1 MPRGRK
7 RRGPQDGPA
16 MAATSRD
23 FPRKKTKFLCYFPG
37 ILRYNRG
44 NGIAICPQTKGHNM
58 KVSEARAAV
67 GGLSK
72 TSKMPCKSWGISAKA
87 CKTGSKL
94 AKVEGT
100 VCHGCYALKGAYVW
114 PVVEKAHAKRLDAI
128 YTTGWV
134 DAMVTAINGDK
145 YFRWFDSG
153 DIQSDE
159 HLTNIVRV
167 AIATPNTKHWLPTK
181 EYLMISRFMRKHG
194 SFPKNLVVRVSSP
207 NIDQAPV
214 KHYRH
219 TSTVHTGKPFGREC
233 IAHKQDNECKDCRA
247 CWNPRI
253 KNISY
258 KYH

>member
-1 MPRGRK
+1 
-7 RRGPQDGPA
+7 
-16 MAATSRD
+16 
-23 FPRKKTKFLCYFPG
+23 
-37 ILRYNRG
+37 
-44 NGIAICPQTKGHNM
+44 M

-128 YTTGWV
+128 FTSGWV
-134 DAMVTAINGDK
+134 DAMVTAINGDE

-159 HLTNIVRV
+159 HLANIVRV

-181 EYLMISRFMRKHG
+181 EYLMIARFMRKHG
-194 SFPKNLVVRVSSP
+194 SFPKNLIVRVSSP
-207 NIDQAPV
+207 NIDQAPI
-214 KHYRH
+214 KHYQH

-233 IAHKQDNECKDCRA
+233 IAYKQDNECKDCRA

>member
-1 MPRGRK
+1 
-7 RRGPQDGPA
+7 
-16 MAATSRD
+16 
-23 FPRKKTKFLCYFPG
+23 
-37 ILRYNRG
+37 
-44 NGIAICPQTKGHNM
+44 M

-114 PVVEKAHAKRLDAI
+114 PV
-128 YTTGWV
+128 
-134 DAMVTAINGDK
+134 TAINGDE

-159 HLTNIVRV
+159 HLANIVRV
-167 AIATPNTKHWLPTK
+167 AIETPNTKHWLPTK
-181 EYLMISRFMRKHG
+181 EYLMVARFMRKHG

-207 NIDQAPV
+207 NIDQAPI
-214 KHYRH
+214 KHYQH

-233 IAHKQDNECKDCRA
+233 IAYKQDNECKDCRA

>member
-1 MPRGRK
+1 
-7 RRGPQDGPA
+7 
-16 MAATSRD
+16 
-23 FPRKKTKFLCYFPG
+23 
-37 ILRYNRG
+37 
-44 NGIAICPQTKGHNM
+44 M

-128 YTTGWV
+128 FTSGWV
-134 DAMVTAINGDK
+134 DAMVTAINGDE

-159 HLTNIVRV
+159 HLAIIVRSTQYQ
-167 AIATPNTKHWLPTK
+167 TPHWLPTK
-181 EYLMISRFMRKHG
+181 EYLMIARFMRKHG
-194 SFPKNLVVRVSSP
+194 SFPKNLIVRVSSP
-207 NIDQAPV
+207 NIDQAPI
-214 KHYRH
+214 KHYQH
-219 TSTVHTGKPFGREC
+219 TSTVHTGSYSGASVSRTNKTTNAKIAAHAESAYQKHQLQVPLERHHDTINFRKAKTLKQAKHTEC
-233 IAHKQDNECKDCRA
+233 
-247 CWNPRI
+247 WL
-253 KNISY
+253 
-258 KYH
+258 

>member
-1 MPRGRK
+1 
-7 RRGPQDGPA
+7 
-16 MAATSRD
+16 
-23 FPRKKTKFLCYFPG
+23 
-37 ILRYNRG
+37 
-44 NGIAICPQTKGHNM
+44 M

-94 AKVEGT
+94 AKVKGT

-128 YTTGWV
+128 FTSGWV
-134 DAMVTAINGDK
+134 DAMVTAINGDE

-159 HLTNIVRV
+159 HLANIVRV

-181 EYLMISRFMRKHG
+181 AYLRVARFMRKHG
-194 SFPKNLVVRVSSP
+194 SFPKNLIVRVSSP
-207 NIDQAPV
+207 NIDQAPI
-214 KHYRH
+214 KHYQH

-233 IAHKQDNECKDCRA
+233 IAYKQDNECKDCRA

>member
-1 MPRGRK
+1 
-7 RRGPQDGPA
+7 
-16 MAATSRD
+16 
-23 FPRKKTKFLCYFPG
+23 
-37 ILRYNRG
+37 
-44 NGIAICPQTKGHNM
+44 M
-58 KVSEARAAV
+58 KVSEAREMV
-67 GGLSK
+67 GGLSQ

-94 AKVEGT
+94 AKQKGT

-114 PVVEKAHAKRLDAI
+114 PTVQKAHARRLEAI
-128 YTTGWV
+128 ATSGWV
-134 DAMVTAINGDK
+134 DAMVTAINGDE

-153 DIQSDE
+153 DIQGDE
-159 HLTNIVRV
+159 HLADIVRV
-167 AIATPNTKHWLPTK
+167 ALATPETKHWLPTK
-181 EYLMISRFMRKHG
+181 EYLIVARFMRKHG

-214 KHYRH
+214 KHYQH

-258 KYH
+258 QYH